1 MERADRPRLKLG
13 VTGGIGSGKTS
24 VCKVFTVLGIPVFST
39 DRIAREIMDTNENII
54 SQINSIAGKDMYS
67 NGSLDRM
74 ALASLIFNNN
84 NLLEKVNSLVHP
96 LVFDQFIS
104 WEMCQTSPYTIMEAA
119 ILFESGASKLVDKIA
134 TIVAPEEERLNRV
147 TRRSKLSRNQVLERM
162 LNQVSDEA
170 RIKLSDYVIYNS
182 ENDMIIPAII
192 AIHDDILKKLNNFN

>member
-1 MERADRPRLKLG
+1 MNKADRPPLKLG

-39 DRIAREIMDTNENII
+39 DRIAREIMDGDEYII
-54 SQINSIAGKDMYS
+54 SQINSIAGRDLYI

-84 NLLEKVNSLVHP
+84 NLLDKVNSLVHP
-96 LVFDQFIS
+96 VVFEHFS
-104 WEMCQTSPYTIMEAA
+104 RWAMNQTSPYIIMEAA

-134 TIVAPEEERLNRV
+134 TIVAPEEERLTRV
-147 TRRSKLSRNQVLERM
+147 TQRSKLSRHQVLERM
-162 LNQVSDEA
+162 MNQMSDDA

-182 ENDMIIPAII
+182 ENDMIIPAIL